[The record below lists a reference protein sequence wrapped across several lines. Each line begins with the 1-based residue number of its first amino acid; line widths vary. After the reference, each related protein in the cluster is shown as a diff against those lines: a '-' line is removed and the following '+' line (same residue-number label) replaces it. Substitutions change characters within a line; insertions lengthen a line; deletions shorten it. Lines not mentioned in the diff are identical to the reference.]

1 MRAIFFASSL
11 LVLRILWM
19 TIAQIERRFA
29 GQLQEIFASGV
40 VSARARNVSQ
50 VAKPTPAADGGIAIL
65 PKFLRAGRAAAGRF
79 CNKHDE
85 KSVRER
91 PLQGKLISSRFFMQQ
106 QCVRERIDSFHRPR
120 NGSATIKSGI
130 LRIRSVTLAIL
141 PQPSHRS
148 ARQEILA

>member
-1 MRAIFFASSL
+1 
-11 LVLRILWM
+11 M

-65 PKFLRAGRAAAGRF
+65 PKFLRAAARRF